1 MVQRDYEAL
10 INVLKRRPMKKTKL
24 ILVLLLLVMI
34 LSIVP
39 KSATAQT
46 QVVNCGTNSDIQ
58 DILDDITEQSV
69 AKWIRDLSGE
79 NSVVID
85 GEKYT
90 IKTRYTSEL
99 FNPAN
104 QYAKAYP
111 YLTQELIKLGFVPG
125 VTLHDHDYSF
135 KSYAPKN
142 LDRTIPDPEP
152 IEIEAVGAKN
162 LVLTIPGHG
171 PNAHEQVLMTAH
183 LDSTS
188 NKPQTE
194 APGAEDNGSGVAAL
208 MEAARLFRY
217 YKFDRTIKI
226 IFFTGEEQG
235 LYGSE
240 AYAQDFQHES
250 DNMLG
255 VVNLDMFGYDADKD
269 YCMELH
275 VGTMPESNVVGSCFS
290 SINSNYNLGIKIE
303 YLTNEAIRASDHA
316 SFWDIG
322 VGAVEILEN
331 YATHAASYGCNGVR
345 DRNPNYHK
353 TTDLIQH
360 MYMPATHRI
369 AQAGVGTVASMA
381 GMMGKCFDGDPRL
394 KATAQ
399 TDSIKLTWNEIPGA
413 GAYRIYRGTRTCAGE
428 MTLLTE
434 VTTNSYI
441 DTDIL
446 YDTMYF
452 YQVQAIETDGICFSE
467 LMNCATAKVP
477 SPEEPPVYDFYL
489 YLPVTL

>member
-1 MVQRDYEAL
+1 
-10 INVLKRRPMKKTKL
+10 MKKTK
-24 ILVLLLLVMI
+24 IVLVLLSLILL
-34 LSIVP
+34 LSILP
-39 KSATAQT
+39 TPTTAQT
-46 QVVNCGTNSDIQ
+46 NVNCGNNSDIQ
-58 DILDDITEQSV
+58 DILDQMTETSV

-79 NSVVID
+79 DPVIID
-85 GEKYT
+85 GEQYT

-104 QYAKAYP
+104 QNAKAYP
-111 YLTQELIKLGFVPG
+111 YITQELIKLGFVPG

-188 NKPQTE
+188 NKPQTD
-194 APGAEDNGSGVAAL
+194 APGAEDNASGVSAL

-235 LYGSE
+235 LHGSK
-240 AYAQDFQHES
+240 AYARDFQHES

-255 VVNLDMFGYDADKD
+255 VVNLDMFGYDSDRD

-275 VGTMPESNVVGSCFS
+275 VGTMPESNVVGTCFTS
-290 SINSNYNLGIKIE
+290 TINNYNLGVKVD
-303 YLTNEAIRASDHA
+303 YLTSEATNRSDHA
-316 SFWDIG
+316 SFWGIG

-331 YATHAASYGCNGVR
+331 YFSNSSSNGCKGLQ
-345 DRNPNYHK
+345 DQNPHYHR
-353 TTDLIQH
+353 TTDLIQN
-360 MYMPATHRI
+360 MFMPATHRI

-381 GMMGKCFDGDPRL
+381 GMMGKCFDANPRL
-394 KATAQ
+394 TATPQA
-399 TDSIKLTWNEIPGA
+399 DSIKLTWNTMPGA
-413 GAYRIYRGTRTCAGE
+413 DAYRIYRGTRTCAGE
-428 MTLLTE
+428 MNLLAE
-434 VTTNSYI
+434 VTTNSYV
-441 DTDIL
+441 DNDIE

-452 YQVQAIETDGICFSE
+452 YQIQAIETEGICFSE

-477 SPEEPPVYDFYL
+477 KPEEPPVYDYHM
-489 YLPVTL
+489 YLPVTIKAK

>member
-1 MVQRDYEAL
+1 
-10 INVLKRRPMKKTKL
+10 MKKTK
-24 ILVLLLLVMI
+24 IVLVLLSLILL
-34 LSIVP
+34 LSILP
-39 KSATAQT
+39 TPTTAQT
-46 QVVNCGTNSDIQ
+46 NVNCGNNSDIQ
-58 DILDDITEQSV
+58 DILDQMTETSV

-79 NSVVID
+79 NPVIID
-85 GEKYT
+85 GEQYT

-99 FNPAN
+99 FNPSN
-104 QYAKAYP
+104 QSAKAYP

-142 LDRTIPDPEP
+142 LDRTIPDPAP

-183 LDSTS
+183 LDSVVYDG
-188 NKPQTE
+188 NNPRE
-194 APGAEDNGSGVAAL
+194 NAPGAEDNASGVAAL

-235 LYGSE
+235 LHGSE
-240 AYAQDFQHES
+240 AYARDFQHES

-255 VVNLDMFGYDADKD
+255 VVNLDMFGYDSDRD
-269 YCMELH
+269 YCMELR
-275 VGTMPESNVVGSCFS
+275 VGTMTESNNVGSCFS
-290 SINSNYNLGIKIE
+290 SVNSNYNLGIKIE
-303 YLTNEAIRASDHA
+303 YLTHEAIRASDHA

-331 YATHAASYGCNGVR
+331 FGQHSASYGCNGVR
-345 DRNPNYHK
+345 DKNPNYHK
-353 TTDLIQH
+353 ITDLIQN
-360 MYMPATHRI
+360 MFMPATHRI

-381 GMMGKCFDGDPRL
+381 GMMGKCFDANPRL
-394 KATAQ
+394 TATPQA
-399 TDSIKLTWNEIPGA
+399 DSIKLTWNAMEGA
-413 GAYRIYRGTRTCAGE
+413 DIYQIYRGTKTCGGE
-428 MTLLTE
+428 MSLIAE

-441 DTDIL
+441 DSDIV
-446 YDTMYF
+446 YGQTYF
-452 YQVQAIETDGICFSE
+452 YTIRAAETEGICFSQ
-467 LMNCATAKVP
+467 MSNCVVAKVP
-477 SPEEPPVYDFYL
+477 KPEEPPVYDYHI
-489 YLPVTL
+489 YLPLVIIAEQ

>member
-1 MVQRDYEAL
+1 
-10 INVLKRRPMKKTKL
+10 MKKTKL
-24 ILVLLLLVMI
+24 VLVLISLVLI
-34 LSIVP
+34 LSIFP
-39 KSATAQT
+39 KPTTAQT
-46 QVVNCGTNSDIQ
+46 NVNCGKNNDIQ
-58 DILDDITEQSV
+58 EILDEITETSV

-79 NSVVID
+79 NPVVID
-85 GEKYT
+85 GEQYT
-90 IKTRYTSEL
+90 ITTRYTSEL

-104 QYAKAYP
+104 QNAKAYP

-194 APGAEDNGSGVAAL
+194 APGAEDNASGVSAL

-235 LYGSE
+235 LYGSY
-240 AYAQDFQHES
+240 AYTEDFRHES

-255 VVNLDMFGYDADKD
+255 VVNLDMFGYDADRD

-275 VGTMPESNVVGSCFS
+275 VGTMPESNVVGNCFTS
-290 SINSNYNLGIKIE
+290 VNNNYNLGVKVE
-303 YLTNEAIRASDHA
+303 YLTNEAIDRSDHYH
-316 SFWDIG
+316 FWRIG

-331 YATHAASYGCNGVR
+331 YDYHSASYGCNGVR
-345 DRNPNYHK
+345 DRNPHYHR
-353 TTDLIQH
+353 TTDLIQN
-360 MYMPATHRI
+360 MFIPATHRI
-369 AQAGVGTVASMA
+369 TQVGVGTVASMA
-381 GMMGKCFDGDPRL
+381 GMMGKCFEGDPRL
-394 KATAQ
+394 KATVQ
-399 TDSIKLTWNEIPGA
+399 TDSIKLSWTAMQGA
-413 GAYRIYRGTRTCAGE
+413 DTYRIYRGTQTCAGKME
-428 MTLLTE
+428 ILAD
-434 VTTNSYI
+434 VTGTSYI
-441 DTDIL
+441 DYEIE
-446 YDTMYF
+446 YDKMYF
-452 YQVQAIETDGICFSE
+452 YQIQAIETDGICFSE
-467 LMNCATAKVP
+467 VLNCATGKVP
-477 SPEEPPVYDFYL
+477 KPEEPPVYDYHIF
-489 YLPVTL
+489 LPVSIKAE